1 VRILNEINETINL
14 HFPKGVNFNEYSYI
28 TSIEYNNL
36 LKIREEHLYNWKFK
50 KDLEES
56 LQTVYKDYAVI
67 DWTDI
72 PNSNCY
78 EFKILVHKN
87 QPILDDDIELI
98 RYLGWKRLD
107 LRIFISILN
116 KYYYYFFE
124 ESTYDINIEEWNFR
138 TITEYNQEMKDII
151 NHLNNV
157 MSSKGYQELS
167 SEIVNKIVEDV
178 ETQYLEKGQ
187 VKIFNCLFTDLVTI

>member
-1 VRILNEINETINL
+1 MRILNEINETISL
-14 HFPKGVNFNEYSYI
+14 YFPRDVRFNEYNYI
-28 TSIEYNNL
+28 TSIEYKNL
-36 LKIREEHLYNWKFK
+36 LKIRGNHLFEKFK
-50 KDLEES
+50 NDIEKS
-56 LQTVYKDYAVI
+56 IQKVYKEYAVV

-72 PNSNCY
+72 SDSNCY
-78 EFKILVHKN
+78 EFKILMHKN

-98 RYLGWKRLD
+98 RYLRWERLD

-124 ESTYDINIEEWNFR
+124 ESTYDINIEQWDFH
-138 TITEYNQEMKDII
+138 TITVYNKEMKNAT
-151 NHLNNV
+151 NHLNNI
-157 MSSKGYQELS
+157 MESKGYQELS
-167 SEIVNKIVEDV
+167 TEIVNKRVENV